1 MVDNNET
8 EKELTNEEMAVESS
22 EGEATVNP
30 DFRWYIAKTLT
41 GQENKVQ
48 KTLRE
53 RIVNYKLT
61 DSFGE
66 IVVPEEKVTS
76 HAGGRKRTITKKL
89 FPGYVLIHMLMNE
102 NTWHLVKDT
111 DKITGF
117 VGGTVDKP
125 APLSDEEAAYMT
137 GQSTGGFKKTRTTV
151 DFSEGEEVKVIEGP
165 FASFIGTIESVNENG
180 KLKVNVSIFGRPTP
194 VELDASQV
202 EKN

>member
-1 MVDNNET
+1 MVTNNES
-8 EKELTNEEMAVESS
+8 ENEVNNEEVETT
-22 EGEATVNP
+22 EQVVNP
-30 DFRWYIAKTLT
+30 DFRWYIAKALT
-41 GQENKVQ
+41 NQENKVQ

-66 IVVPEEKVTS
+66 IVVPEEKVTT
-76 HAGGRKRTITKKL
+76 HAGGKKRTITKKL
-89 FPGYVLIHMLMNE
+89 FPGYILIHMLMNE

-125 APLSDEEAAYMT
+125 QPLSDEEAAYMT
-137 GQSTGGFKKTRTTV
+137 GKADDGFKKTRTTV

-165 FASFIGTIESVNENG
+165 FASFVGTIESVNENG

>member
-30 DFRWYIAKTLT
+30 NFRWYIAKTLT

>member
-30 DFRWYIAKTLT
+30 NFRWYIAKTLT

-89 FPGYVLIHMLMNE
+89 FPGYVLIQMLMNE

-137 GQSTGGFKKTRTTV
+137 GKSTGGFKKSRTTV